1 MTFNHGVLGSSP
13 SALTNNSFNDAG
25 RFRCRPALERTDPV
39 LRAINRAHSLAA
51 VARGGALQRVIGNI
65 DDQDLRIGL
74 GFAAIVCARSK
85 RRHASG
91 NADAVP
97 EEHGQPDAFPASS
110 TVFTAMRASRRRRGD
125 AIRDAHHAVHWLR

>member
-1 MTFNHGVLGSSP
+1 MDYQTLIRKENRRGFRTILTFGRLPGWSRRYGVLSI
-13 SALTNNSFNDAG
+13 G
-25 RFRCRPALERTDPV
+25 RV
-39 LRAINRAHSLAA
+39 HGLAA
-51 VARGGALQRVIGNI
+51 IASGRPLQRVIGTI

-97 EEHGQPDAFPASS
+97 EEHGQPDAFPASN